1 MPRDNTT
8 STINQ
13 LSIQLAKI
21 GVEIVNISGDMAD
34 LKIAVGDIKK
44 KMEAD
49 YATKEWCE
57 GKYGQTT
64 KTVNM
69 ILVAFGLAIVG
80 AFAAFVINGGLK

>member
-1 MPRDNTT
+1 MARENTT

-13 LSIQLAKI
+13 LSIQMAKI
-21 GVEIVNISGDMAD
+21 GEQVKNIEENSARVEGV
-34 LKIAVGDIKK
+34 VTDIKK
-44 KMEAD
+44 KLEGE

-69 ILVAFGLAIVG
+69 ILGAIGLAIVG
-80 AFAAFVINGGLK
+80 AFSAFIINGGLK